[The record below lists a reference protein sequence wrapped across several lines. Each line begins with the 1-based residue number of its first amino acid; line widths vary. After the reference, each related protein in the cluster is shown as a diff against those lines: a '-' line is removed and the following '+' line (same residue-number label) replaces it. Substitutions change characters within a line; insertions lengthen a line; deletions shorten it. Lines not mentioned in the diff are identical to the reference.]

1 MDKAHEFWPCP
12 QHAAWPSI
20 CLNCAFAM
28 PGTSFCGHSA
38 YPNPSTCIFHAVNA
52 FPGFTALAN
61 PGLKTDQTNE
71 VKGFLQIPKSEPCL
85 KQTHTGGA
93 IQNANPAP
101 LQKKFLIV
109 DQSGNNTRLFYS
121 PVFPHVQSPIVTTTP
136 FAPVYDVN
144 EEGQATNVGKKH
156 LPNYSLPE
164 ESDKEHLVNE
174 ESEMHE
180 DTEEINALLYSDDY
194 NSGSDDDD
202 DEVTSTGHSPYAA
215 KRAYLVQ
222 EQFEDT
228 NEEVA
233 SSDWPNKRH
242 KLIDGGYKKNPLPV
256 DSASSVRLNETY
268 DEYVSDAE
276 SKYYGGQVYSAR
288 KTKED
293 NSLVGDIQLKK
304 DKICQSLRVLENLT
318 PGAKGKHPMLVIDET
333 IDYLKS
339 LMSQTGKLGMK
350 YY

>member
-1 MDKAHEFWPCP
+1 MDKAHKFWPCP
-12 QHAAWPSI
+12 QHVAWPSL
-20 CLNCAFAM
+20 CVNCACTL
-28 PGTSFCGHSA
+28 PEPSLYGHSA
-38 YPNPSTCIFHAVNA
+38 YMNPSTCIFPAVNA
-52 FPGFTALAN
+52 FPGFPTLAT
-61 PGLKTDQTNE
+61 PVLKTDQTNE
-71 VKGFLQIPKSEPCL
+71 VKGFFQIPKSDPCL
-85 KQTHTGGA
+85 KQTHAGGA
-93 IQNANPAP
+93 IQNANPPP

-121 PVFPHVQSPIVTTTP
+121 PVFPLVQSPIVTTTQ
-136 FAPVYDVN
+136 FAQAYDVI

-164 ESDKEHLVNE
+164 ESYKEHLVNE

-194 NSGSDDDD
+194 DSGSDDDD
-202 DEVTSTGHSPYAA
+202 DEVTSTGHSPFAA
-215 KRAYLVQ
+215 KRTYLVR

-228 NEEVA
+228 KEEVA

-242 KLIDGGYKKNPLPV
+242 KLIDGGYKEFPLPV

-268 DEYVSDAE
+268 DEYVSDA
-276 SKYYGGQVYSAR
+276 
-288 KTKED
+288 D

-304 DKICQSLRVLENLT
+304 DKIRESLRVLENLT

-339 LMSQTGKLGMK
+339 LMSQTGILGMK